1 MVKKVFSDL
10 WASFNTE
17 TGGASA
23 RKLSAFVAV
32 VMVAGV
38 ITHKHAT
45 DQNTVELV
53 IVWLSFA
60 LLCLGLVTMSQLV
73 ELRTGVTTKKE
84 IKITETKTEEK

>member
-1 MVKKVFSDL
+1 MKKVFNDI
-10 WASFNTE
+10 WNSFNTE
-17 TGGASA
+17 STGASA

-32 VMVAGV
+32 VPVAAV
-38 ITHKHAT
+38 ITYQHAN

-53 IVWLSFA
+53 MVWLSFA

-84 IKITETKTEEK
+84 IKITETETKEK